1 MEIKTTSLNTSGGEM
16 SANRLAVLVVP
27 VLILVCSALAQVNE
41 LSITA
46 GRTFV
51 STQTVPSTGLPI
63 HFGNPAS
70 VAFNYGRLLM
80 THKIFGLSAEL
91 PVAIYPRMDLN
102 YRYDLIPKDIGAL
115 FVTPSVRVN
124 FFSGQGVSPWVSV
137 GGGYGRFRQAPSLVW
152 GGPNPGTTGTNTGVV
167 QFGAGV
173 DVWFWHRWGARLEA
187 RDFYS
192 GVPDLNVDTGRSRQH
207 NYYVGIGVAHR
218 F

>member
-1 MEIKTTSLNTSGGEM
+1 M
-16 SANRLAVLVVP
+16 SAKRLAVLVVP
-27 VLILVCSALAQVNE
+27 ILILVSNALAQVNE

-51 STQTVPSTGLPI
+51 STQTVQSTSLPI
-63 HFGNPAS
+63 HFAS
-70 VAFNYGRLLM
+70 EETVAFNYGRLLM
-80 THKIFGLSAEL
+80 THKFLGLYAEL

-102 YRYDLIPKDIGAL
+102 YRSDVIPKDIGAL
-115 FVTPSVRVN
+115 FVTPSLRVN
-124 FFSGQGVSPWVSV
+124 FFSDQGVTPWISV
-137 GGGYGRFRQAPSLVW
+137 GGGYGRFREAPTLVW
-152 GGPNPGTTGTNTGVV
+152 GGTNPGPTGTNTGVV

-173 DVWFWHRWGARLEA
+173 DVWFWHRWGARFEA

-192 GVPDLNVDTGRSRQH
+192 GAPNLNVDTGNSRQH